1 MTGGIGMSSGQ
12 AHSAHRTANAGQPPQ
27 VMVAA
32 DGISRTFG
40 SGHTA
45 VHALRGV
52 SFTVDRGQLVA
63 FRGRSGSGKT
73 TLLNIIGGLDDPTA
87 GRVWVDGREVNR
99 MTERERLALR
109 RDRIAFI
116 FQSFGLVPMLSAA
129 ENVGIPLRI
138 AGLRASERRERVAA
152 MLALTGVSSH
162 AAHRPDELSGGQQQR
177 VAIARALAGR
187 PGLLIADEPTSQ
199 LDLETG
205 RQIMELLLSVVRSEG
220 ITALVATH
228 DEALIDLADKVIVAG
243 GRVHRRRRGRI
254 GAIRAWAGDV
264 LPRPPGP
271 DPRGCCWPASRSRSC
286 SPPGSRPCSGPSRP
300 RLSRPERRASSLPR
314 RAG

>member
-1 MTGGIGMSSGQ
+1 MDDRPQ
-12 AHSAHRTANAGQPPQ
+12 A
-27 VMVAA
+27 MVAA
-32 DGISRTFG
+32 DDVRRTFG
-40 SGHTA
+40 GGHTA

-52 SFTVDRGQLVA
+52 SFTIEHGQLVA
-63 FRGRSGSGKT
+63 LRGRSGSGKT
-73 TLLNIIGGLDDPTA
+73 TLLNIIGGLDDPTS

-99 MTERERLALR
+99 MSERERLALR

-138 AGLRASERRERVAA
+138 AGLRPAERRERVAA
-152 MLALTGVSSH
+152 MLTLTGVATH

-205 RQIMELLLSVVRSEG
+205 RQIMELLLHVVRTEG

-228 DEALIDLADKVIVAG
+228 DEALIDLADNVLVLEDGIIAGVGGGAASGAGSAVSAG
-243 GRVHRRRRGRI
+243 GE
-254 GAIRAWAGDV
+254 AARAEG
-264 LPRPPGP
+264 G
-271 DPRGCCWPASRSRSC
+271 
-286 SPPGSRPCSGPSRP
+286 
-300 RLSRPERRASSLPR
+300 
-314 RAG
+314 

>member
-1 MTGGIGMSSGQ
+1 MNSGQ
-12 AHSAHRTANAGQPPQ
+12 VRPALGIDDAGRPPR
-27 VMVAA
+27 VMVAV
-32 DGISRTFG
+32 DGVSRTYG

-52 SFTVDRGQLVA
+52 SFAIDCGQLVA
-63 FRGRSGSGKT
+63 LRGRSGSGKT
-73 TLLNIIGGLDDPTA
+73 TLLNIIGGLDEPTA
-87 GRVWVDGREVNR
+87 GRVWLDGREVNR

-109 RDRIAFI
+109 RERVAFI

-138 AGLRASERRERVAA
+138 AGARPSERRERVAA
-152 MLALTGVSSH
+152 MLALTGLSSH

-187 PGLLIADEPTSQ
+187 PALLIADEPTSQ

-220 ITALVATH
+220 VTALVATH
-228 DEALIDLADKVIVAG
+228 DEALVDLADKVISLGDGSVTGIEG
-243 GRVHRRRRGRI
+243 G
-254 GAIRAWAGDV
+254 
-264 LPRPPGP
+264 
-271 DPRGCCWPASRSRSC
+271 
-286 SPPGSRPCSGPSRP
+286 
-300 RLSRPERRASSLPR
+300 
-314 RAG
+314 

>member
-1 MTGGIGMSSGQ
+1 MNSVQ
-12 AHSAHRTANAGQPPQ
+12 AHSEHGTDNAGQPPRA
-27 VMVAA
+27 MVVAES
-32 DGISRTFG
+32 IVRTFG

-63 FRGRSGSGKT
+63 LRGRSGSGKT
-73 TLLNIIGGLDDPTA
+73 TLLNIIGGLDNPTK

-99 MTERERLALR
+99 MTEGERLALR

-116 FQSFGLVPMLSAA
+116 FQAFGLVPMLTAA

-138 AGLRASERRERVAA
+138 AGMRPSERRERVAS
-152 MLALTGVSSH
+152 MLALTGMSSH
-162 AAHRPDELSGGQQQR
+162 AAHRPGELSGGQQQR

-205 RQIMELLLSVVRSEG
+205 RQIMELLLSLVRSEG

-228 DEALIDLADKVIVAG
+228 DEALIDLADKVILLEDGSVSTHTSTQ
-243 GRVHRRRRGRI
+243 GR
-254 GAIRAWAGDV
+254 
-264 LPRPPGP
+264 
-271 DPRGCCWPASRSRSC
+271 
-286 SPPGSRPCSGPSRP
+286 
-300 RLSRPERRASSLPR
+300 
-314 RAG
+314 

>member
-1 MTGGIGMSSGQ
+1 MDSGQ
-12 AHSAHRTANAGQPPQ
+12 AHATLGTAEAGQPPQ

-32 DGISRTFG
+32 DGVSRTFG

-45 VHALRGV
+45 VHALRAV
-52 SFTVDRGQLVA
+52 SFAVDRGQLVA
-63 FRGRSGSGKT
+63 LRGRSGSGKT
-73 TLLNIIGGLDDPTA
+73 TLLNIIGGLDDPTT

-99 MTERERLALR
+99 MSERERLALR

-138 AGLRASERRERVAA
+138 AGMAPGERRVRVAA
-152 MLALTGVSSH
+152 MLALTGLSSH

-205 RQIMELLLSVVRSEG
+205 RQIMELLRGVVRSEG

-228 DEALIDLADKVIVAG
+228 DEALIDLADKVISLGDGSVVAIEG
-243 GRVHRRRRGRI
+243 G
-254 GAIRAWAGDV
+254 
-264 LPRPPGP
+264 
-271 DPRGCCWPASRSRSC
+271 
-286 SPPGSRPCSGPSRP
+286 
-300 RLSRPERRASSLPR
+300 
-314 RAG
+314 